1 MGILLLILKTAGIL
15 LLTLFGLIILAVVL
29 FLFYPIR
36 YRGTG
41 TLQEGGR
48 LEGKVSVTWLARL
61 IHFRMEYEDGLRWE
75 IRVAGILVWP
85 RRQKKKAKSTERKTA
100 QGNKREMIPEEAKG
114 IEQKERTAP
123 ITPDAPAEPQK
134 EAAGRLQQEEGKKP
148 VLPDKE
154 QTSQERSKEQES
166 PPRGLKAKL
175 QKWIDSLGKLLL
187 RIKAA
192 FADLA
197 GTLERIAA
205 RAEALRET
213 CLYYKELLTREET
226 KELLRKA
233 MYHIKKLF
241 AHVKPRTLE
250 GAFTVGTNDPASTAN
265 ILAAWGMLYP
275 ALGENISLVPDF
287 EKARAEGELFIEG
300 RIRTCIVLYH
310 TLKLLLDKKNQ
321 EFIRQLRRRK

>member
-134 EAAGRLQQEEGKKP
+134 EAAGRLQQEK
-148 VLPDKE
+148 
-154 QTSQERSKEQES
+154 ERSPFCLTKNKLHK
-166 PPRGLKAKL
+166 RGLKNRNPL
-175 QKWIDSLGKLLL
+175 PGD
-187 RIKAA
+187 
-192 FADLA
+192 
-197 GTLERIAA
+197 
-205 RAEALRET
+205 
-213 CLYYKELLTREET
+213 
-226 KELLRKA
+226 
-233 MYHIKKLF
+233 
-241 AHVKPRTLE
+241 
-250 GAFTVGTNDPASTAN
+250 
-265 ILAAWGMLYP
+265 
-275 ALGENISLVPDF
+275 
-287 EKARAEGELFIEG
+287 
-300 RIRTCIVLYH
+300 
-310 TLKLLLDKKNQ
+310 
-321 EFIRQLRRRK
+321 